1 MDKNSIWHFSKKE
14 KTDLIVSWL
23 VLSLAFTLVL
33 IKVQFLGTLLN
44 NGQAM
49 SLTLAVPIAL
59 AAVGTGFVFHEL
71 AHRQAARHF
80 GFHSEYRAWYQML
93 GLAVVIALISGWIIA
108 APGATYFF
116 GHNITRKQNGLISL
130 AGPAI
135 NLVLGFIFL
144 LIGIALLGSFVGNIL
159 IAVSMI
165 NFWFAFFNL
174 LPILMLDGAKVAKWN
189 PGIWIVSIAIAG
201 VMVFMPGLFVSL
213 ISFAF

>member
-14 KTDLIVSWL
+14 KTDLIISWL

-49 SLTLAVPIAL
+49 SLTLAAPIAL
-59 AAVGTGFVFHEL
+59 FAVGTGFVFHEL

-80 GFHSEYRAWYQML
+80 GFYSEYRAWYQML

-116 GHNITRKQNGLISL
+116 GQNVTKKQNGLISL

-144 LIGIALLGSFVGNIL
+144 LIGILLLGSFVGNIL

-174 LPILMLDGAKVAKWN
+174 LPILMLDGAKVARWN

-201 VMVFMPGLFVSL
+201 VMAFMPGLFVSL
-213 ISFAF
+213 ISFVV